1 MRIEDNNIFLQ
12 LFYKN
17 IKTKWVM
24 TDMHIINFV
33 LLNENVIM
41 SSHDSGLLRE
51 KNNLCKKDH
60 KLYAEYLMR
69 NVNMAQETL
78 NY

>member
-1 MRIEDNNIFLQ
+1 
-12 LFYKN
+12 
-17 IKTKWVM
+17 M

-33 LLNENVIM
+33 LLSENVIM
-41 SSHDSGLLRE
+41 SSHDSGLPRE
-51 KNNLCKKDH
+51 KNNLCNKDH